1 MIQKKDWK
9 KKLLLATICLSYL
22 AVSAGDISGVIVDS
36 TDKSS
41 MINATVRILRE
52 RDSSYVA
59 GGMSDID
66 GRFVMKGLPRG
77 KYIVEASYLGYQNAR
92 RNVTLANSSSK
103 VTVDS
108 LQMVP
113 SGIMLKEAEVVGV
126 KTEVKVMEDTVEYN
140 AGSYKTQPS
149 AVVEDLLKR
158 LPGVEVDSEGK
169 ITAQGKE
176 ISKILIDGK
185 EFFSDDAQVASKN
198 IPADIVDKLQVID
211 RKSDLARLTGVDDG
225 EDETVINLTI
235 KKGMKR
241 GWFGN
246 ATAGYGTDGRYSG
259 NFMVN
264 HFINDNQVSILG
276 NANNINELGFSDP
289 GSGRF
294 RRFGGV
300 NGVNTSQ
307 SIGVNFN
314 VGKGEA
320 FRIGG
325 DLMYSH
331 SDQLTLQ
338 KASKQYLF
346 VDSTSYENSES
357 NSRDRNHSV
366 RGNFRMK
373 WEVDSFNTLEFRPRF
388 TVSFNDS
395 EKNDTSY
402 LRAGDANLTPINRA
416 KTMVESEGTSYDM
429 EGRLVY
435 NHKMKNHPGR
445 SFSTQVTYK
454 YSNTKEN
461 ETSYALNEFFLVPDD
476 NEERDQ
482 FTDSREW
489 SSRVG
494 ARVTWMEPLGDIKKA
509 RFLSFAYNMN
519 YYFNNADKLVYDRG
533 SEFDANEAVDA
544 LENQYGILTNPVVAY
559 QIADA
564 TGVLDEELSNRF
576 RNDQFTQQVRIGYQ
590 QNRKTYRLN
599 GGVSINPT
607 MMQSEDMINSARN
620 IPRQWVWN
628 FAPFMRFRYS
638 FSKTKNLAV
647 DYRGSTQSPTMS
659 QLQPVADVSDPL
671 RVVVGNPSLL
681 PAFQHRFNIRYND
694 FNQEKQRSLMAFVG
708 ASTTMNSIISKTT
721 YDQSTGG
728 QTTTYTN
735 VNGVWSANGMVMFTT
750 PFGNRNWHFSNHAFL
765 RFSRTVGYNNEL
777 LNRSS
782 SFTISETPS
791 LAYRTDLVDFELRPY
806 YNLQMTR
813 NSIQQNSD
821 RNVHSYG
828 ARFNVSYY
836 APFGLVLDSDFS
848 YGNTSGYSEGFDNEQ
863 WLWNASISYQFLR
876 NRQATIM
883 LKAYDLLQQKQN
895 ISRSITANYIQDRE
909 FNTITRY
916 FMLSFSYKFQS
927 FAKGSSEKDFD
938 YGGHGPGRRPP
949 MGPPPGHRP
958 RPM

>member
-1 MIQKKDWK
+1 MIQKMDWK
-9 KKLLLATICLSYL
+9 KKLLLAAICFSYL
-22 AVSAGDISGVIVDS
+22 AVSAGDIRGVIVDS

-41 MINATVRILRE
+41 MINATVRVLRE

-77 KYIVEASYLGYQNAR
+77 KYIVEASYLGYRNAW

-108 LQMVP
+108 LQLVP

-176 ISKILIDGK
+176 ITKILIDGK

-246 ATAGYGTDGRYSG
+246 ATAGYGTDDRYSA

-264 HFINDNQVSILG
+264 HFINDNQISILG

-314 VGKGEA
+314 VGKGEE
-320 FRIGG
+320 FRVGG

-357 NSRDRNHSV
+357 NARDRNPSV

-388 TVSFNDS
+388 TVSFNNS
-395 EKNDTSY
+395 EKTDTSF
-402 LRAGDANLTPINRA
+402 LRAGDADLTPINRA
-416 KTMVESEGTSYDM
+416 KTIVESEGTSYDL
-429 EGRLVY
+429 EGRIVY
-435 NHKMKNHPGR
+435 NHKMKSHPGR

-454 YSNTKEN
+454 YSNTKED
-461 ETSYALNEFFLVPDD
+461 ETSYAINEFFLVPDD

-489 SSRVG
+489 SNRVG

-519 YYFNNADKLVYDRG
+519 YYFNNADKLVYDRNR
-533 SEFDANEAVDA
+533 EFDAYEAVDA
-544 LENQYGILTNPVVAY
+544 LENQYGILTNPMVAY

-564 TGVLDEELSNRF
+564 TGVLDEDLSNRF
-576 RNDQFTQQVRIGYQ
+576 RNDQFSQQVRIGYQ

-607 MMQSEDMINSARN
+607 MMQSEDIINSARN

-735 VNGVWSANGMVMFTT
+735 VDGVWSANGMVMFTT

-765 RFSRTVGYNNEL
+765 RFSRTVGFNNEL

-782 SFTISETPS
+782 SYTVSETPS
-791 LAYRTDLVDFELRPY
+791 LAYRTDLIDFELRPY

-828 ARFNVSYY
+828 ARFDANYY
-836 APFGLVLDSDFS
+836 APFGLVLGSDFS

-876 NRQATIM
+876 NRQATIT

-895 ISRSITANYIQDRE
+895 ISRSVTANYIQDRE
-909 FNTITRY
+909 FNTVTRY

-927 FAKGSSEKDFD
+927 FANGSSEKDFD
-938 YGGHGPGRRPP
+938 YGGHGPGRRP
-949 MGPPPGHRP
+949 MGPPPGHPR

>member
-59 GGMSDID
+59 GGMSDLD

-346 VDSTSYENSES
+346 VDSTSYENLES

-454 YSNTKEN
+454 YSNTKED

-544 LENQYGILTNPVVAY
+544 LENQYGILSNPVVAY

-735 VNGVWSANGMVMFTT
+735 VDGVWSANGMVMFTT

-828 ARFNVSYY
+828 ARFNASYY

-883 LKAYDLLQQKQN
+883 LKAYDLLRQKQN

-949 MGPPPGHRP
+949 MGPPPEHRP